1 MPPQD
6 FGKARVFG
14 AGHLT
19 PELRS
24 DPPPQGEG
32 GDTIWHHRRNDA
44 ALKDI
49 VMTSDLDF
57 DPELFGFWPKA
68 PVHHG
73 LRPGGEA
80 ELEAMAW
87 HVILDTK
94 AERTSL
100 DDLQD
105 MLNGMTKELRE
116 QMQQFQRLREAA
128 RERETEAEGDIDRKL
143 IQADAKASIEAM
155 SLIVRTLEKIDS
167 LQRTIV
173 RDRELQAEQNLDEEG
188 YDALVREFNS
198 RIEERACQLLREEKR
213 REAEGAAKNAAA
225 EHAPAT
231 NAVGVPRGGGPS

>member
-1 MPPQD
+1 
-6 FGKARVFG
+6 
-14 AGHLT
+14 
-19 PELRS
+19 
-24 DPPPQGEG
+24 
-32 GDTIWHHRRNDA
+32 
-44 ALKDI
+44 
-49 VMTSDLDF
+49 MTSDLDF
-57 DPELFGFWPKA
+57 DPELFGLWSKA
-68 PVHHG
+68 PVYDG

-80 ELEAMAW
+80 ELEAMAR

-167 LQRTIV
+167 LQRTIAHDRQV
-173 RDRELQAEQNLDEEG
+173 RAEATFDEEA
-188 YDALVREFNS
+188 YESFVAEIEL
-198 RIEERACQLLREEKR
+198 RIEERAKTLAARNARQGKDADDDGGGARSSLGT
-213 REAEGAAKNAAA
+213 AGDSPPGAARG
-225 EHAPAT
+225 PASDEG
-231 NAVGVPRGGGPS
+231 NIP

>member
-1 MPPQD
+1 
-6 FGKARVFG
+6 
-14 AGHLT
+14 
-19 PELRS
+19 
-24 DPPPQGEG
+24 
-32 GDTIWHHRRNDA
+32 
-44 ALKDI
+44 
-49 VMTSDLDF
+49 MTSDLDF
-57 DPELFGFWPKA
+57 DPEHFGFWPKA
-68 PVHHG
+68 PVYDG

-80 ELEAMAW
+80 ELNAIAR
-87 HVILDTK
+87 HVILDRK

-188 YDALVREFNS
+188 YNALVREFNN
-198 RIEERACQLLREEKR
+198 RVEERALRLSREEKR
-213 REAEGAAKNAAA
+213 REAEGAAQNAAA

-231 NAVGVPRGGGPS
+231 VAIGVPRGGGPS

>member
-1 MPPQD
+1 
-6 FGKARVFG
+6 
-14 AGHLT
+14 
-19 PELRS
+19 
-24 DPPPQGEG
+24 
-32 GDTIWHHRRNDA
+32 
-44 ALKDI
+44 
-49 VMTSDLDF
+49 MTSDLDF
-57 DPELFGFWPKA
+57 DPEFFGFWPKA
-68 PVHHG
+68 PVYDG

-80 ELEAMAW
+80 ELEAMAR

-128 RERETEAEGDIDRKL
+128 REREAEAEGDIDRKL

-188 YDALVREFNS
+188 YDALVREFNN
-198 RIEERACQLLREEKR
+198 RVEERALQLSREEKR
-213 REAEGAAKNAAA
+213 REAEGAAENVAA

-231 NAVGVPRGGGPS
+231 DAVGVPRGGGPS